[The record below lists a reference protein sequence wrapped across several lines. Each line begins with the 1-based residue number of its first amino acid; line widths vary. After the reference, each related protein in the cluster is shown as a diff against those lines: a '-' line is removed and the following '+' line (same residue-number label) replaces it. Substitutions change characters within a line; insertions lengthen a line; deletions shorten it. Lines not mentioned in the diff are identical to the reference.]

1 MTRATT
7 STGTTTGTADGS
19 LSNNDTSA
27 RRARGIALVVGALVI
42 VALVETKT
50 IKFYWFPT
58 LTGLTYL
65 AAAAAGRSRGTLW
78 GPGFVITSVG
88 LAAALWLRD
97 GRMPDSFQF
106 LALAVMALGLGGVL
120 AGLLAQARG
129 FSISAMSV
137 SLSVLLF
144 GVFALLEQQA
154 VKPFAG
160 QTWAY
165 AVLLALWGAYELRP
179 ARRR

>member
-7 STGTTTGTADGS
+7 THDGTADGS
-19 LSNNDTSA
+19 LAHDDVKA
-27 RRARGIALVVGALVI
+27 RRARGIALIVGAIVI
-42 VALVETKT
+42 VALIETEA
-50 IKFYWFPT
+50 IPFYWFPT

-88 LAAALWLRD
+88 LGAALWLRD

-120 AGLLAQARG
+120 AALLGQVRHLAISPM
-129 FSISAMSV
+129 SIA
-137 SLSVLLF
+137 LPVLLF
-144 GVFALLEQQA
+144 GVFALLEQQM
-154 VKPFAG
+154 VSPFAG
-160 QTWAY
+160 QTWVY
-165 AVLLALWGAYELRP
+165 AALLAAWGAYELRP
-179 ARRR
+179 ARG

>member
-7 STGTTTGTADGS
+7 HDGTADGS
-19 LSNNDTSA
+19 LAHDDVNA
-27 RRARGIALVVGALVI
+27 RRARGIALIIGAIVI
-42 VALVETKT
+42 VALIETEA

-78 GPGFVITSVG
+78 GPGLVITSVG

-97 GRMPDSFQF
+97 GRMPDFQF

-120 AGLLAQARG
+120 AALLSQLKG

-137 SLSVLLF
+137 AMPVLLF
-144 GVFALLEQQA
+144 GVFALLEQQMIS
-154 VKPFAG
+154 PFAG
-160 QTWAY
+160 QSWVY
-165 AVLLALWGAYELRP
+165 AALLAVWGAFELRP
-179 ARRR
+179 GKG

>member
-7 STGTTTGTADGS
+7 KHSNGTADGS
-19 LSNNDTSA
+19 LAANDVNA
-27 RRARGIALVVGALVI
+27 RRARGIALIVGAVLI
-42 VALVETKT
+42 VALIETET
-50 IKFYWFPT
+50 LPFYWFPT

-78 GPGFVITSVG
+78 APGFVVTSVG

-120 AGLLAQARG
+120 AALLTQAKG
-129 FSISAMSV
+129 FSISAMSIAMP
-137 SLSVLLF
+137 VLLF
-144 GVFALLEQQA
+144 GVFALLEQQM
-154 VKPFAG
+154 VSPFAG
-160 QTWAY
+160 QTWVY
-165 AVLLALWGAYELRP
+165 AGLLVVWGAYELRP
-179 ARRR
+179 AKG